1 MDFDVLI
8 LALVILMAVTVGA
21 YIAKNELSPRPEPKV
36 VKEYYH
42 INF

>member
-21 YIAKNELSPRPEPKV
+21 YVPKNELSPRPEPTV
-36 VKEYYH
+36 VKEYSH

>member
-8 LALVILMAVTVGA
+8 ISLVILIEVTVGE
-21 YIAKNELSPRPEPKV
+21 YVAKNELSPRPEPKV